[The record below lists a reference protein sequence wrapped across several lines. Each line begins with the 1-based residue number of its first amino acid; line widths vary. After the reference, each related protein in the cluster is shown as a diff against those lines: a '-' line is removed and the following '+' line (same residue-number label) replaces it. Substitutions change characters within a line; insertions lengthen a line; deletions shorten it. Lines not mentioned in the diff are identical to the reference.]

1 MVPVKRRAL
10 AFAAVSL
17 PLILADLATKR
28 LAFAALQPVHT
39 PHEVVGEVVRLT
51 LTFNRDA
58 AMGLS
63 LGPWSRWGFAALAA
77 AAVVVLVTVLVRSAG
92 GSRWYPLALGLI
104 CGGAVG
110 NLIDRIRWDR
120 GVVDFIDVGIGAYR
134 FWTFN
139 FADAGIT
146 VGATLLALILWREGR
161 NPEPRAE
168 PDSPLP

>member
-1 MVPVKRRAL
+1 MLARRRIL

-17 PLILADLATKR
+17 PLVIADFATKR
-28 LAFAALQPVHT
+28 LALAALQPART
-39 PHEVVGEVVRLT
+39 PHEVVGDVVRLT

-77 AAVVVLVTVLVRSAG
+77 LAVVVLVTVLVRSAG
-92 GSRWYPLALGLI
+92 GSRWYPVALGLV
-104 CGGAVG
+104 CGGAAG

-120 GVVDFIDVGIGAYR
+120 GVVDFIDVGIGTYR

-139 FADAGIT
+139 VADTSIT

-161 NPEPRAE
+161 KSEPRVQS
-168 PDSPLP
+168 DSSLP